1 MSPKTSKRRQET
13 ATSTVPKKKCQ
24 ERATSGATK
33 KPRHDTSTSGGFQLE
48 NASTQHATPPIPMVR
63 LPQQS
68 AQNETI
74 SRQQNG
80 GTQSAGLQDR
90 HMLPTQPLTQNPVPR
105 TQSSSHGSTHQTGRR
120 SCSPVMPTGPIQSRT
135 VQSRPTTTQNGH
147 TAAPQVPHRRDH
159 QDGTPPPP
167 HHPSPPP
174 PADGQPSH
182 QHNDQPLPEQSE
194 SIERVLPPNLNG
206 PQYVTLNEVFSMFSF
221 DGLKKVFYCYDNQHH
236 DQIWA
241 EFQKV
246 GSGHLRRKFKKQRDL
261 PGIPPLHWVPEWA
274 WNIMKTYWQSAA
286 FKKLCDQAKQNRAS
300 MAGSVSWRGGS
311 ITSSEH
317 EERLTL
323 ELRKVPDPDQ
333 LYCRT
338 HGIKDKLPAGRPQ
351 EILDEYNAALKQ
363 VTDAAGD
370 DADAIARID
379 RRQIW
384 KDTIGGS
391 KGRTL
396 GMGNLVNLYSTD
408 VPDSIA
414 QQNVQLRSTVQE
426 LQAEIVATNK
436 RFAQLE
442 ENQR

>member
-1 MSPKTSKRRQET
+1 
-13 ATSTVPKKKCQ
+13 
-24 ERATSGATK
+24 
-33 KPRHDTSTSGGFQLE
+33 
-48 NASTQHATPPIPMVR
+48 
-63 LPQQS
+63 
-68 AQNETI
+68 
-74 SRQQNG
+74 
-80 GTQSAGLQDR
+80 
-90 HMLPTQPLTQNPVPR
+90 
-105 TQSSSHGSTHQTGRR
+105 
-120 SCSPVMPTGPIQSRT
+120 MPTGPIQSRT

-194 SIERVLPPNLNG
+194 SVERVLPPNLNG
-206 PQYVTLNEVFSMFSF
+206 PQYVTLKEVFSKTKVRRQMRRQIQVNFNGPLHKWKLIPPKEVLHMFNCW
-221 DGLKKVFYCYDNQHH
+221 KVFYCYDNQHH

-286 FKKLCDQAKQNRAS
+286 FKRLCQQAKQNRAS
-300 MAGSVSWRGGS
+300 MAGSVSWRG
-311 ITSSEH
+311 
-317 EERLTL
+317 
-323 ELRKVPDPDQ
+323 DPDQ

-442 ENQR
+442 ENQRSILEAVQATLASAGIFNPILHPIFNLHVNQNVDPPARSPQPSEQQSGVRTQQPHVSQHQPATDANTSDTFALTLRRYMNRKVRLDVNIKRIALSFV